1 MNVKTIGIGAGDISD
16 GNKKMIL
23 AIVWQL
29 MRTHYLQIIGGKTD
43 QDILNWANASVPDMK
58 IGSFRDKA
66 LSDGIFLIKLCS
78 SIEPRIIN
86 WDIVKNPAESDEDK
100 QLNSKYAISIARKLG
115 AIIFLVWDDVI
126 ECNQKMML
134 IFMSS
139 LWDIYNQ
146 KK

>member
-43 QDILNWANASVPDMK
+43 QDILNWANTSVPDMQ